1 MFAMLVITV
10 FFPQRVD
17 ESFDTAGEEPSP
29 ATEDFDQ
36 SQFASEGK
44 PTFKTQPKCPT
55 FLHSL
60 YHVFIIHVLLQLGW
74 IIVVV
79 LGEPPYTLYP
89 SAMVLITQLLPSHVH
104 SWYCG
109 NV

>member
-1 MFAMLVITV
+1 MNDVMQVSDSYS
-10 FFPQRVD
+10 FPQRVD
-17 ESFDTAGEEPSP
+17 ENLDAASEEPSP

-74 IIVVV
+74 D
-79 LGEPPYTLYP
+79 
-89 SAMVLITQLLPSHVH
+89 
-104 SWYCG
+104 YCSCIR
-109 NV
+109 

>member
-1 MFAMLVITV
+1 MIVMMLLPLCASDDCVSGVLALLVITV
-10 FFPQRVD
+10 FFLQRVD

-55 FLHSL
+55 FYILYILYYHSC
-60 YHVFIIHVLLQLGW
+60 IITIGLGLL
-74 IIVVV
+74 
-79 LGEPPYTLYP
+79 
-89 SAMVLITQLLPSHVH
+89 
-104 SWYCG
+104 
-109 NV
+109 

>member
-1 MFAMLVITV
+1 MLLPLCASDDCVSGILALLVITV

-29 ATEDFDQ
+29 ATEDFNQ

-74 IIVVV
+74 DFCSCIR
-79 LGEPPYTLYP
+79 
-89 SAMVLITQLLPSHVH
+89 
-104 SWYCG
+104 
-109 NV
+109 